1 MIMNEILFNLN
12 PRKSIQARLS
22 LVVGGAALLL
32 VVALSLSL
40 AEKITSVIEELQ
52 GNMVAELAFQL
63 AGDLDRSM
71 HSRKHEITFFSSMI
85 RLREEKFAIAE
96 KRRLL
101 DKIREDHPVYAWLGV
116 TDSKG
121 KIIAGS
127 DGLLEGADVSARDY
141 FTHGKDGFFVGDVH
155 EAKLLATLLPK
166 PVNDPLP
173 LRLVDVSMPIRDS
186 NGAFIGVLVGHMSW
200 EWSTQMR
207 NRLLSKVSS
216 RDAAEIFVLR
226 KDGQVLMGPDDYLLG
241 VKSLPSGLLT
251 GLMSA
256 PQQHAVSDWV
266 EGKYLN
272 GYAAGQ
278 GYQDYTGLGW
288 QVVVREPMEAA
299 FASANSLRDGILV
312 AGVAAIL
319 LLGAMGWFLTGYIL
333 RPLRQVAHAAER
345 IRRGNAFVCIPHFDG
360 EDEAAILADSMGRL
374 VSELQEN
381 NTMLESKVLERTR
394 ELAQKAQMIEQVA
407 DAIILLDMDR
417 NIRECNAGAV
427 KMFGY
432 SEEELKALAIGNLYP
447 VEEWESVRQHV
458 ANEFMHKDMIEVT
471 PRYVKKSGELL
482 NAHAILK
489 LLHDED
495 GEPEGIL
502 VYIVDVTARVA
513 MEERL
518 VLSQQIAHY
527 GLWDWNIQTNEMVWT
542 DEIYRIFGLDPQ
554 QPGASYP
561 AFVERTHPD
570 DRAVVTHA
578 VRQALESDQ
587 RYEVE
592 HRILKPGGEVREVL
606 ENGQVYR
613 DRDGKPIRM
622 VGVVHDITERK
633 AIQKQIDLF
642 RQMIETSNDPV
653 YLMDADDECRLVYV
667 NEAAVRHWQAP
678 RETLLNWRLA
688 DWDPNFTLDKI
699 SGLIE
704 FAKTSPGAL
713 IETEHRTGN
722 GEMVPVSVSV
732 NLLEIDHKVYLFGY
746 FKDVTE
752 RRKIEHE
759 LAEAKE
765 KAEGASEAKS
775 SFLANMSH
783 EIRTPMNAIIGFSH
797 LCLQT
802 PLDAVQRDYLEKVH
816 QSANSLLCVIND
828 ILDFSKIESGK
839 LALENE
845 SFELGDVLGAVAAI
859 VGIYAEEKG
868 IELLFDETLSV
879 PQSLT
884 GDSLRLG
891 QILNNLANNAVKF
904 TASGE
909 VIIKVEV
916 ISQAAGQVMLRFTVS
931 DTGIGMTADQVD
943 KIFQP
948 FTQADASTTRK
959 YGGTG
964 LGLAICR
971 QLVALLGG
979 RIWVESDFGAG
990 SRFIFEVPFAVAE
1003 QNRHRV
1009 ENPEKYKVLVV
1020 DDNDS
1025 ARRLMSDYL
1034 YSFGIEA
1041 SVAASAVEAE
1051 AALVAAGE
1059 HPYSDVLLDWAMP
1072 DCASLDFARRIKQS
1086 MPLVRRPGI
1095 VYLTGHAQDPQLGD
1109 MQRRA
1114 LLDVVLS
1121 KPVTAHRLLD
1131 ALMGLRVGKN
1141 TQQSLQ
1147 VSSGSE
1153 LAGLHVLLVEDNE
1166 VNQQLA
1172 CAMLNRAGV
1181 RADCAG
1187 DGLEALQAIRLQ
1199 AFDAVLMDLQMPN
1212 MDGLEATRQ
1221 IRKNPAWIDLP
1232 VIAMTANAMSGDRE
1246 RCLEAGMND
1255 YISKPINIDAL
1266 YAALSRWALRKA
1278 GGAATTHDSPALHPE
1293 AAIRNMGGQDIYLG
1307 VLEKFIPNQG
1317 EVVSSIRDA
1326 LAQDDMKKAQRL
1338 VHTLKGIAATIGAT
1352 RLSESASLLEQSL
1365 HQGRTDQYA
1374 SWLIACDME
1383 MAQVIA
1389 GVNAYLESNHE
1400 TIEPAADDATIVDLE
1415 HQLMAQLQ
1423 LFDSRAS
1430 ETMRRIRQQL
1440 KGTSGWQRFIHLNQY
1455 INAYDYETALT
1466 EMQRI
1471 AKEYL

>member
-1 MIMNEILFNLN
+1 
-12 PRKSIQARLS
+12 
-22 LVVGGAALLL
+22 
-32 VVALSLSL
+32 
-40 AEKITSVIEELQ
+40 
-52 GNMVAELAFQL
+52 
-63 AGDLDRSM
+63 
-71 HSRKHEITFFSSMI
+71 
-85 RLREEKFAIAE
+85 
-96 KRRLL
+96 
-101 DKIREDHPVYAWLGV
+101 
-116 TDSKG
+116 
-121 KIIAGS
+121 
-127 DGLLEGADVSARDY
+127 
-141 FTHGKDGFFVGDVH
+141 
-155 EAKLLATLLPK
+155 
-166 PVNDPLP
+166 
-173 LRLVDVSMPIRDS
+173 
-186 NGAFIGVLVGHMSW
+186 
-200 EWSTQMR
+200 
-207 NRLLSKVSS
+207 
-216 RDAAEIFVLR
+216 
-226 KDGQVLMGPDDYLLG
+226 
-241 VKSLPSGLLT
+241 
-251 GLMSA
+251 
-256 PQQHAVSDWV
+256 
-266 EGKYLN
+266 
-272 GYAAGQ
+272 
-278 GYQDYTGLGW
+278 
-288 QVVVREPMEAA
+288 
-299 FASANSLRDGILV
+299 
-312 AGVAAIL
+312 
-319 LLGAMGWFLTGYIL
+319 
-333 RPLRQVAHAAER
+333 
-345 IRRGNAFVCIPHFDG
+345 
-360 EDEAAILADSMGRL
+360 
-374 VSELQEN
+374 
-381 NTMLESKVLERTR
+381 
-394 ELAQKAQMIEQVA
+394 
-407 DAIILLDMDR
+407 
-417 NIRECNAGAV
+417 
-427 KMFGY
+427 
-432 SEEELKALAIGNLYP
+432 
-447 VEEWESVRQHV
+447 
-458 ANEFMHKDMIEVT
+458 
-471 PRYVKKSGELL
+471 
-482 NAHAILK
+482 
-489 LLHDED
+489 
-495 GEPEGIL
+495 
-502 VYIVDVTARVA
+502 
-513 MEERL
+513 
-518 VLSQQIAHY
+518 
-527 GLWDWNIQTNEMVWT
+527 
-542 DEIYRIFGLDPQ
+542 
-554 QPGASYP
+554 
-561 AFVERTHPD
+561 
-570 DRAVVTHA
+570 
-578 VRQALESDQ
+578 
-587 RYEVE
+587 
-592 HRILKPGGEVREVL
+592 
-606 ENGQVYR
+606 
-613 DRDGKPIRM
+613 
-622 VGVVHDITERK
+622 
-633 AIQKQIDLF
+633 
-642 RQMIETSNDPV
+642 
-653 YLMDADDECRLVYV
+653 
-667 NEAAVRHWQAP
+667 
-678 RETLLNWRLA
+678 
-688 DWDPNFTLDKI
+688 
-699 SGLIE
+699 
-704 FAKTSPGAL
+704 
-713 IETEHRTGN
+713 
-722 GEMVPVSVSV
+722 
-732 NLLEIDHKVYLFGY
+732 
-746 FKDVTE
+746 
-752 RRKIEHE
+752 
-759 LAEAKE
+759 
-765 KAEGASEAKS
+765 
-775 SFLANMSH
+775 
-783 EIRTPMNAIIGFSH
+783 
-797 LCLQT
+797 
-802 PLDAVQRDYLEKVH
+802 
-816 QSANSLLCVIND
+816 
-828 ILDFSKIESGK
+828 
-839 LALENE
+839 
-845 SFELGDVLGAVAAI
+845 
-859 VGIYAEEKG
+859 
-868 IELLFDETLSV
+868 
-879 PQSLT
+879 
-884 GDSLRLG
+884 
-891 QILNNLANNAVKF
+891 
-904 TASGE
+904 
-909 VIIKVEV
+909 
-916 ISQAAGQVMLRFTVS
+916 
-931 DTGIGMTADQVD
+931 
-943 KIFQP
+943 
-948 FTQADASTTRK
+948 
-959 YGGTG
+959 
-964 LGLAICR
+964 
-971 QLVALLGG
+971 
-979 RIWVESDFGAG
+979 
-990 SRFIFEVPFAVAE
+990 
-1003 QNRHRV
+1003 
-1009 ENPEKYKVLVV
+1009 VV